1 MKICILFLLITIS
14 PIELRRRN
22 EDYYELE
29 DLLNNNYQR
38 PKHHPNKP
46 YVPEPTDDDQ
56 YVPSLPDD
64 EKPYPSR
71 KKVLDEN
78 DNGVFNQES
87 DNDDQSDQIIQSTT
101 TTINENEMSKTSSCT
116 NKYDIKSEQLV
127 KVKELKNGAHMIR
140 YVLIDKRTLS
150 PNLKVKDGCMLA
162 CCSEKTCDLAMLSEK
177 PAHVI

>member
-1 MKICILFLLITIS
+1 MKTFILFLLITIS
-14 PIELRRRN
+14 PIELRRHN

-29 DLLNNNYQR
+29 DLLNNNYER
-38 PKHHPNKP
+38 PKHHSNKP
-46 YVPEPTDDDQ
+46 YVPEPTDEDQ
-56 YVPSLPDD
+56 YVPSLPDN

-78 DNGVFNQES
+78 DNDIFNQES
-87 DNDDQSDQIIQSTT
+87 DNDDRSNQVIQSTT
-101 TTINENEMSKTSSCT
+101 TINEKEMSETSSCT

-150 PNLKVKDGCMLA
+150 PNLKVKDSCMLA